1 MVASLGPS
9 RALHPDRRK
18 NGEGSGRGG
27 ALCDRSSKVPR
38 FLHGAPGRNR
48 TKGTKTV
55 ERLPAGR
62 GDVSPRGLSAIASM
76 AETIAGVARSQ
87 YAAGSRP
94 PVVTGRTFSGWRLMP
109 GRPFPRLRVD
119 ARLRASAVR
128 PGPYEIPGL
137 HPALALDQD
146 RSSSPA
152 DELVLQPA
160 RTWFALSGSRRA
172 CRGTPFDSPCSR
184 RRPRGRRGS
193 VSCDHASYDRPG
205 VDADPQ
211 LETRRRRA
219 RRTRRESLA
228 ATDVRSRQSPGDPRL
243 ERPRAGV
250 HESFLP

>member
-1 MVASLGPS
+1 MVW
-9 RALHPDRRK
+9 
-18 NGEGSGRGG
+18 
-27 ALCDRSSKVPR
+27 
-38 FLHGAPGRNR
+38 
-48 TKGTKTV
+48 
-55 ERLPAGR
+55 
-62 GDVSPRGLSAIASM
+62 VSPQPRCAWAPDYPWGAKPEDMEAELRVTNDLWGTLAYGRWYVQEQASRDNEMPDSAAALVAKATRNACTPDVAGDLSRIWYETDVRGVLSAVQVPTLI
-76 AETIAGVARSQ
+76 
-87 YAAGSRP
+87 
-94 PVVTGRTFSGWRLMP
+94 L
-109 GRPFPRLRVD
+109 FPRLRVD

-193 VSCDHASYDRPG
+193 VSCDHASYERPG

-228 ATDVRSRQSPGDPRL
+228 ATDVGSRQSPGDPRL